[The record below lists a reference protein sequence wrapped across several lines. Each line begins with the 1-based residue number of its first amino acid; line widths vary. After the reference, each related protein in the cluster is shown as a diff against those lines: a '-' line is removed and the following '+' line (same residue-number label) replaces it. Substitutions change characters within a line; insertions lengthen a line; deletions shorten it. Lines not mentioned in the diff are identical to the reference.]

1 MSQLLKSFTL
11 FLLLS
16 LITCNEP
23 VIVQELEP
31 LNLYYSSLTV
41 CDCYQSAMSV
51 IGNLIE
57 YEDEAYK
64 MLFQE
69 LRMNCLTKYGSQ
81 LFIPTECNYPDS
93 LQMLMD
99 SLYVLGIDLNS

>member
-1 MSQLLKSFTL
+1 MPQLLKPFTL

-16 LITCNEP
+16 LLTCNEP
-23 VIVQELEP
+23 VIIQESEP
-31 LNLYYSSLTV
+31 LDLYYSSVSV
-41 CDCYQSAMSV
+41 CDCYKSAMSV
-51 IGNLIE
+51 ISNLIE
-57 YEDEAYK
+57 YEDNAYK

-81 LFIPTECNYPDS
+81 LFIPTNCNYPDS